1 MKSIKIFSKSQF
13 SVLWWSG
20 TLSSFG
26 DWATLF
32 ASVALASY
40 LGSEGGNSELTAVI
54 PIVARIIPALMSSFA
69 GILADRFNK
78 KNVIII
84 CDLSRMVIV
93 LGLFFTTTLIQLF
106 LINFLSEIFSLIR
119 QPSRES
125 VVPEVVDNE
134 YLVKANSLFTVG
146 TYASLPLASLA
157 FGVISDNSLIEG
169 IVSYGN
175 GWNGSVIFVIDS
187 VTFLIS
193 SFLLLYL
200 KTDSPNK
207 NIEKQSNVLGDL
219 KEGLNYFLSVQELRT
234 VTTSIS
240 LSLVGAGALFVLG
253 NTYLTESLKFTQSSF
268 GFMIASFGFGII
280 FTMVILSYF
289 VTSFSR
295 IPFFIG
301 ISMVITGLSLLFAFN
316 SSEFSTILFFIF
328 ISGIGSGSVYLLT
341 ISYLQSTTDKN
352 LRGRVFG
359 NFYTIG
365 RLSILLSLFISGFA
379 ANFINQYFEFDGVLF
394 VLRISSGFILLSGL
408 ITFVKG
414 YRTIIKDFGFENSN
428 FNKLRLNLDTD
439 EDEPL

>member
-78 KNVIII
+78 KNVMII

-175 GWNGSVIFVIDS
+175 DWNGSVIFVIDS

>member
-78 KNVIII
+78 KNVMII

-157 FGVISDNSLIEG
+157 FGVVSDNSLIEE

-175 GWNGSVIFVIDS
+175 GWNGSVIFAIDS
-187 VTFLIS
+187 ITFLIS

>member
-78 KNVIII
+78 KNVMII

-428 FNKLRLNLDTD
+428 FNKLRLNLDTE

>member
-78 KNVIII
+78 KNVMII
-84 CDLSRMVIV
+84 CDISRMVIV

-125 VVPEVVDNE
+125 VVPEVVENE

-301 ISMVITGLSLLFAFN
+301 LSMVITGLSLLFAFN
-316 SSEFSTILFFIF
+316 SSEFSTLLFFIF

-394 VLRISSGFILLSGL
+394 VLRISSGLILLSGL

>member
-54 PIVARIIPALMSSFA
+54 PVVARIIPALMSSFA

-78 KNVIII
+78 KNVMII

-125 VVPEVVDNE
+125 IVPEVVDDD

-146 TYASLPLASLA
+146 TYASLPIASLA
-157 FGVISDNSLIEG
+157 FGVVSDNSLIEG

-187 VTFLIS
+187 ITFLIS

-200 KTDSPNK
+200 NTDSPNK
-207 NIEKQSNVLGDL
+207 NIKKQSNVLSDL
-219 KEGLNYFLSVQELRT
+219 REGLNYFLSVQELRT

-379 ANFINQYFEFDGVLF
+379 ANFINQYLAFDGVLI

-414 YRTIIKDFGFENSN
+414 YKTIIRDFGFENSN

-439 EDEPL
+439 EDGPL

>member
-78 KNVIII
+78 KNVMII

-125 VVPEVVDNE
+125 VVPEVVDDE

-187 VTFLIS
+187 ITFLIS

>member
-1 MKSIKIFSKSQF
+1 MNSVKIFSRSQF
-13 SVLWWSG
+13 SILWWSG

-40 LGSEGGNSELTAVI
+40 LGAEGGNSELTSVV
-54 PIVARIIPALMSSFA
+54 PIIARIIPAFMSSFA

-78 KNVIII
+78 RNVMII
-84 CDLSRMVIV
+84 CDISRMLIV

-106 LINFLSEIFSLIR
+106 IINFISEIFSLTR

-125 VVPEVVDNE
+125 IVPDIVSDE

-146 TYASLPLASLA
+146 TYAMLPIASLF
-157 FGVISDNSLIEG
+157 FGFISENKVIEN

-175 GWNGSVIFVIDS
+175 SWNGSIVFLIDA
-187 VTFLIS
+187 VTFLLS
-193 SFLLLYL
+193 SYLLIFLKADTSYQ
-200 KTDSPNK
+200 KVKKK
-207 NIEKQSNVLGDL
+207 NNVLGDL
-219 KEGLNYFLSVQELRT
+219 KEGIKYFFSVSELRS

-240 LSLVGAGALFVLG
+240 LSLIGAGALFVLG
-253 NTYLTESLKFTQSSF
+253 NTYLTQSLNFSQSSF

-289 VTSFSR
+289 VTTFSR

-301 ISMVITGLSLLFAFN
+301 LSMMLTGVSLLFAFN
-316 SSEFSTILFFIF
+316 SLEFPTIIFSIF

-341 ISYLQSTTDKN
+341 ISYLQSTTEKK

-365 RLSILLSLFISGFA
+365 RLSILVSLLISGFV
-379 ANFINQYFEFDGVLF
+379 ANFANQYFELDGVLL
-394 VLRISSGFILLSGL
+394 VLRISACFILVSGL
-408 ITFVKG
+408 ITFFRG
-414 YRTIIKDFGFENSN
+414 YKQIIQDFGFENSN
-428 FNKLRLNLDTD
+428 FNKLTLNLNRE
-439 EDEPL
+439 EDKPL

>member
-1 MKSIKIFSKSQF
+1 MNSVKIFSRSQF
-13 SVLWWSG
+13 SILWWSG

-40 LGSEGGNSELTAVI
+40 LGAEGGNSELTSVV
-54 PIVARIIPALMSSFA
+54 PIIARIIPAFMSSFA

-78 KNVIII
+78 RNVMII
-84 CDLSRMVIV
+84 CDISRMLIV

-106 LINFLSEIFSLIR
+106 IINFISEIFSLTR

-125 VVPEVVDNE
+125 IVPDIVSDE

-146 TYASLPLASLA
+146 TYAMLPIASLF
-157 FGVISDNSLIEG
+157 FGFISENKVIEN

-175 GWNGSVIFVIDS
+175 SWNGSIVFLIDA
-187 VTFLIS
+187 VTFFIS
-193 SFLLLYL
+193 SYLLLFL
-200 KTDSPNK
+200 KADTSYQKVKKK
-207 NIEKQSNVLGDL
+207 NNVLGDL
-219 KEGLNYFLSVQELRT
+219 KEGIKYFFSVSELRS

-240 LSLVGAGALFVLG
+240 LSLIGAGALFVLG
-253 NTYLTESLKFTQSSF
+253 NTYLTQSLNFSQSSF

-289 VTSFSR
+289 VTTFSR

-301 ISMVITGLSLLFAFN
+301 LSMMLTGVSLLFAFN
-316 SSEFSTILFFIF
+316 SLEFPTIIFSIF

-341 ISYLQSTTDKN
+341 ISYLQSTTEKK

-365 RLSILLSLFISGFA
+365 RLSILVSLLISGFV
-379 ANFINQYFEFDGVLF
+379 ANFANQYFELDGVLL
-394 VLRISSGFILLSGL
+394 VLRISACFILISGL
-408 ITFVKG
+408 ITFFRG
-414 YRTIIKDFGFENSN
+414 YRQIIQDFGFENSN
-428 FNKLRLNLDTD
+428 FNKLTLNLNRE
-439 EDEPL
+439 EDKPL

>member
-13 SVLWWSG
+13 SVIWWSG

-78 KNVIII
+78 KNVMII

-379 ANFINQYFEFDGVLF
+379 ANFINQYFEFNGVLF

>member
-78 KNVIII
+78 KNVMII

-289 VTSFSR
+289 VTSFNR

-341 ISYLQSTTDKN
+341 ISYLQSTTNKN

>member
-78 KNVIII
+78 KNVMII

-187 VTFLIS
+187 ITFLIS

-328 ISGIGSGSVYLLT
+328 ISGIGSGAVYLLT

>member
-78 KNVIII
+78 KNVMII

-200 KTDSPNK
+200 RTDSPNK

-289 VTSFSR
+289 VTSFNR

>member
-1 MKSIKIFSKSQF
+1 MNSVKIFSRSQF
-13 SVLWWSG
+13 SILWWSG

-40 LGSEGGNSELTAVI
+40 LGAEGGNSELTSVVPVI
-54 PIVARIIPALMSSFA
+54 ARIIPAFMSSFA

-78 KNVIII
+78 RNVMII
-84 CDLSRMVIV
+84 CDISRMLIV

-106 LINFLSEIFSLIR
+106 IINFISEIFSLTR

-125 VVPEVVDNE
+125 IVPDIVSDE

-146 TYASLPLASLA
+146 TYAMLPTASLF
-157 FGVISDNSLIEG
+157 FGFISDNNVIKN

-175 GWNGSVIFVIDS
+175 NWNGSIVFLIDA

-193 SFLLLYL
+193 FYLLLFL
-200 KTDSPNK
+200 KADTSYQKVKKK
-207 NIEKQSNVLGDL
+207 NNVLGDL
-219 KEGLNYFLSVQELRT
+219 KEGIKYFFSVSELRS

-240 LSLVGAGALFVLG
+240 LSLIGAGALFVLG
-253 NTYLTESLKFTQSSF
+253 NTYLTQSLNFSQSSF

-280 FTMVILSYF
+280 FIMVILSYF
-289 VTSFSR
+289 VTTFSR

-301 ISMVITGLSLLFAFN
+301 LSMMLTGVSLLFAFN
-316 SSEFSTILFFIF
+316 SSEFPTIIFSIF
-328 ISGIGSGSVYLLT
+328 ISGVGSGSVYLLT
-341 ISYLQSTTDKN
+341 ISYLQSTTEKK

-365 RLSILLSLFISGFA
+365 RLSILISLLISGFV
-379 ANFINQYFEFDGVLF
+379 ANFANQYFELDGVLL
-394 VLRISSGFILLSGL
+394 VLRISACFILLSGL
-408 ITFVKG
+408 ITFLRG
-414 YRTIIKDFGFENSN
+414 YKQIIQDFGFENSN
-428 FNKLRLNLDTD
+428 FNKLTLSLNRE
-439 EDEPL
+439 EDKP

>member
-1 MKSIKIFSKSQF
+1 MNSVKIFSRSQF
-13 SVLWWSG
+13 SILWWSG

-40 LGSEGGNSELTAVI
+40 LGAEGGNSELTSVV
-54 PIVARIIPALMSSFA
+54 PIIARIIPAFMSSFA

-78 KNVIII
+78 RNVMII
-84 CDLSRMVIV
+84 CDISRMLIV

-106 LINFLSEIFSLIR
+106 IINFISEIFSLTR

-125 VVPEVVDNE
+125 IVPDIVSDE

-146 TYASLPLASLA
+146 TYAMLPIASLF
-157 FGVISDNSLIEG
+157 FGFISENKVIEN

-175 GWNGSVIFVIDS
+175 SWNGSIIFLIDA

-193 SFLLLYL
+193 SYLLLFL
-200 KTDSPNK
+200 KADTSYQKVKKK
-207 NIEKQSNVLGDL
+207 NNVLGDL
-219 KEGLNYFLSVQELRT
+219 KEGIKYFFSVSELRS

-240 LSLVGAGALFVLG
+240 LSLIGAGALFVLG
-253 NTYLTESLKFTQSSF
+253 NTYLTQSLNFSQSSF

-289 VTSFSR
+289 VTTFSR

-301 ISMVITGLSLLFAFN
+301 LSMMLTGVSLLFAFN
-316 SSEFSTILFFIF
+316 SSEFPTIIFSIF
-328 ISGIGSGSVYLLT
+328 ISGIGSGAVYLLT
-341 ISYLQSTTDKN
+341 ISYLQSTTEKK

-365 RLSILLSLFISGFA
+365 RLSILVSLLISGFV
-379 ANFINQYFEFDGVLF
+379 ANFANQYFDLDGVLL
-394 VLRISSGFILLSGL
+394 VLRISACFILISGL
-408 ITFVKG
+408 ITFFRG
-414 YRTIIKDFGFENSN
+414 YKQIIQDFGFENSN
-428 FNKLRLNLDTD
+428 FNKLTLNLNRE
-439 EDEPL
+439 EDKPL

>member
-13 SVLWWSG
+13 SVLWWLG

-78 KNVIII
+78 KNVMII

-146 TYASLPLASLA
+146 TYASLPLASLV

-175 GWNGSVIFVIDS
+175 DWNGSVIFVIDS

-268 GFMIASFGFGII
+268 GFMIASFGVGII

-414 YRTIIKDFGFENSN
+414 YRMIIKDFGFENSN

-439 EDEPL
+439 EDKPL

>member
-54 PIVARIIPALMSSFA
+54 PVVARIIPALMSSFA

-78 KNVIII
+78 KNVMII

-93 LGLFFTTTLIQLF
+93 LGLFFTTTLLQLF

-125 VVPEVVDNE
+125 IVPEVVDDD

-146 TYASLPLASLA
+146 TYASLPIASLA
-157 FGVISDNSLIEG
+157 FGVVSDNSLIEG

-187 VTFLIS
+187 ITFLIS

-200 KTDSPNK
+200 NTDSPNK
-207 NIEKQSNVLGDL
+207 NIKKQSNVLGDL
-219 KEGLNYFLSVQELRT
+219 REGLNYFLSVQELRT

-379 ANFINQYFEFDGVLF
+379 ANFINQYLAFDGVLV

-408 ITFVKG
+408 ITFVNG
-414 YRTIIKDFGFENSN
+414 YKTIIKDFGFENSN

-439 EDEPL
+439 ENGPL

>member
-78 KNVIII
+78 KNVMII

-157 FGVISDNSLIEG
+157 FGVISDNSLIEE

-175 GWNGSVIFVIDS
+175 GWNGSVIFAIDS
-187 VTFLIS
+187 ITFLIS

-207 NIEKQSNVLGDL
+207 NTEKQSNVLGDL

-301 ISMVITGLSLLFAFN
+301 TSMVITGLSLLFAFN

>member
-1 MKSIKIFSKSQF
+1 M
-13 SVLWWSG
+13 
-20 TLSSFG
+20 SSFG

-78 KNVIII
+78 KNVMII

-157 FGVISDNSLIEG
+157 FGVISDNSLIEE

-175 GWNGSVIFVIDS
+175 GWNGSVIFAIDS
-187 VTFLIS
+187 ITFLIS

>member
-78 KNVIII
+78 KNVMII

-157 FGVISDNSLIEG
+157 FGVISDNSLIEE

-175 GWNGSVIFVIDS
+175 GWNGSVIFAIDS
-187 VTFLIS
+187 ITFLIS

-289 VTSFSR
+289 VTSFNR

>member
-1 MKSIKIFSKSQF
+1 MKSIKIISKSQF

-40 LGSEGGNSELTAVI
+40 LGSEGDNSELTAVI
-54 PIVARIIPALMSSFA
+54 PIVARKIPALMSSFA

-78 KNVIII
+78 KNVMII

-125 VVPEVVDNE
+125 VVPEVVDDE

-146 TYASLPLASLA
+146 TYASLPLASLV

-175 GWNGSVIFVIDS
+175 DWNGSVIFVIDS

-253 NTYLTESLKFTQSSF
+253 NTYLTESLNFTQSSF

-414 YRTIIKDFGFENSN
+414 YRMIIKDFGFENSN

>member
-78 KNVIII
+78 KNVMII

-193 SFLLLYL
+193 TFLLLYL

-428 FNKLRLNLDTD
+428 FNKFRLNLDTD

>member
-78 KNVIII
+78 KNVMII

-125 VVPEVVDNE
+125 VVPEVVDDE

-146 TYASLPLASLA
+146 TYASLPLASLV

-175 GWNGSVIFVIDS
+175 DWNGSVIFVIDS

-253 NTYLTESLKFTQSSF
+253 NTYLTESLNFTQSSF

-414 YRTIIKDFGFENSN
+414 YRMIIKDFGFENSN
-428 FNKLRLNLDTD
+428 FNKLRLNLDAD
-439 EDEPL
+439 EDKPL

>member
-54 PIVARIIPALMSSFA
+54 PVVARIIPALMSSFA

-78 KNVIII
+78 KNVMII

-125 VVPEVVDNE
+125 IVPEVVDDD

-146 TYASLPLASLA
+146 TYASLPIASLA
-157 FGVISDNSLIEG
+157 FGIVSDNSLIEG

-187 VTFLIS
+187 ITFLIS

-200 KTDSPNK
+200 NTDSPNK
-207 NIEKQSNVLGDL
+207 NIKKQSNVLGDL
-219 KEGLNYFLSVQELRT
+219 REGLNYFLSIQELRT

-379 ANFINQYFEFDGVLF
+379 ANFINQYLAFDGVLI

-414 YRTIIKDFGFENSN
+414 YKTIIRDFGFENSN

-439 EDEPL
+439 EDGPL

>member
-78 KNVIII
+78 KNVMII

-200 KTDSPNK
+200 RTDSPNK

-219 KEGLNYFLSVQELRT
+219 KEGLNYFLSVQELRI

-365 RLSILLSLFISGFA
+365 RLSILFSLFISGFA

>member
-54 PIVARIIPALMSSFA
+54 PIVARIIPAFMSSFA

-78 KNVIII
+78 KNVMII

-146 TYASLPLASLA
+146 TYASLPLASLT

>member
-1 MKSIKIFSKSQF
+1 M
-13 SVLWWSG
+13 
-20 TLSSFG
+20 SSFG

-78 KNVIII
+78 KNVMII

-175 GWNGSVIFVIDS
+175 GWNGSVIFVVDS
-187 VTFLIS
+187 ITFLIS

>member
-78 KNVIII
+78 KNVMII

-125 VVPEVVDNE
+125 IVPEVVDSE

>member
-78 KNVIII
+78 KNVMII

-93 LGLFFTTTLIQLF
+93 LGLFFTTTIIQLF

-157 FGVISDNSLIEG
+157 FGVISDNSLIEE

-175 GWNGSVIFVIDS
+175 GWNGSVIFAIDS
-187 VTFLIS
+187 ITFLIS

-219 KEGLNYFLSVQELRT
+219 KEGLNYFLSVKELRT

>member
-1 MKSIKIFSKSQF
+1 MNSVKIFSRSQF
-13 SVLWWSG
+13 SILWWSG

-40 LGSEGGNSELTAVI
+40 LGAEGGNSELTSVV
-54 PIVARIIPALMSSFA
+54 PIIARIIPAFMSSFA

-78 KNVIII
+78 RNVMII
-84 CDLSRMVIV
+84 CDISRMLIV

-106 LINFLSEIFSLIR
+106 IINFISEIFSLTR

-125 VVPEVVDNE
+125 IVPDIVSDE

-146 TYASLPLASLA
+146 TYAMLPIASLF
-157 FGVISDNSLIEG
+157 FGFISENKVVEN
-169 IVSYGN
+169 IVPYGN
-175 GWNGSVIFVIDS
+175 SWNGSIIFLIDA

-193 SFLLLYL
+193 SYLLLFL
-200 KTDSPNK
+200 KADTSYQKVKKK
-207 NIEKQSNVLGDL
+207 NNVLGDL
-219 KEGLNYFLSVQELRT
+219 KEGIKYFFSVSELRS

-240 LSLVGAGALFVLG
+240 LSLIGAGALFVLG
-253 NTYLTESLKFTQSSF
+253 NTYLTQSLNFSQSSF

-289 VTSFSR
+289 VTTFSR

-301 ISMVITGLSLLFAFN
+301 LSMMLTGVSLLFAFN
-316 SSEFSTILFFIF
+316 SSEFPTIIFSIF

-341 ISYLQSTTDKN
+341 ISYLQSTTEKK

-365 RLSILLSLFISGFA
+365 RLSILVSLLISGFV
-379 ANFINQYFEFDGVLF
+379 ANFANQYFELDGVLL
-394 VLRISSGFILLSGL
+394 VLRISACFILISGL
-408 ITFVKG
+408 ITFFRG
-414 YRTIIKDFGFENSN
+414 YKQIIQEFGFENSN
-428 FNKLRLNLDTD
+428 FNKLTLSLNRE
-439 EDEPL
+439 EDKPL

>member
-54 PIVARIIPALMSSFA
+54 PVVARIIPALMSSFA

-78 KNVIII
+78 KNVMII

-125 VVPEVVDNE
+125 IVPEVVDDD

-146 TYASLPLASLA
+146 TYASLPIASLA
-157 FGVISDNSLIEG
+157 FGVVSDNSLIEG

-187 VTFLIS
+187 ITFLIS

-200 KTDSPNK
+200 NTDSPNK
-207 NIEKQSNVLGDL
+207 NIKKQSNVLSDL
-219 KEGLNYFLSVQELRT
+219 REGLNYFLSVQELRT

-379 ANFINQYFEFDGVLF
+379 ANFINQYLAFDGVLV
-394 VLRISSGFILLSGL
+394 VLRVSSGFILLSGL

-414 YRTIIKDFGFENSN
+414 YKTIIKDFGFENSN
-428 FNKLRLNLDTD
+428 FNKLRLNLESN

>member
-78 KNVIII
+78 KNVMII

-207 NIEKQSNVLGDL
+207 NIEKQSNVLGEL

>member
-78 KNVIII
+78 KNVMII

-341 ISYLQSTTDKN
+341 ISYLQSTTNKN

-439 EDEPL
+439 ENEPL

>member
-78 KNVIII
+78 KNVMII

-408 ITFVKG
+408 ITFAKG

>member
-78 KNVIII
+78 KNVMII

-341 ISYLQSTTDKN
+341 KSYLQSTTDKN

>member
-1 MKSIKIFSKSQF
+1 MNSVKIFSRSQF
-13 SVLWWSG
+13 SILWWSG

-40 LGSEGGNSELTAVI
+40 LGAEGGNSELTSVV
-54 PIVARIIPALMSSFA
+54 PIIARIIPAFMSSFA

-78 KNVIII
+78 RNVMII
-84 CDLSRMVIV
+84 CDISRMLIV

-106 LINFLSEIFSLIR
+106 IINFISEIFSLTR

-125 VVPEVVDNE
+125 IVPDIVSDE

-146 TYASLPLASLA
+146 TYAMLPIASLF
-157 FGVISDNSLIEG
+157 FGFISENKVIEN

-175 GWNGSVIFVIDS
+175 SWNGSIVFLIDA
-187 VTFLIS
+187 VTFFIS
-193 SFLLLYL
+193 SYLLLFL
-200 KTDSPNK
+200 KADTSYQKVKKK
-207 NIEKQSNVLGDL
+207 NNVLGDL
-219 KEGLNYFLSVQELRT
+219 KEGIKYFFSVSELRS

-240 LSLVGAGALFVLG
+240 LSLIGAGALFVLG
-253 NTYLTESLKFTQSSF
+253 NTYLTQSLNFSQSSF

-289 VTSFSR
+289 VTTFRR

-301 ISMVITGLSLLFAFN
+301 LSMMLTGVSLLFAFN
-316 SSEFSTILFFIF
+316 SLEFPTIIFSIF

-341 ISYLQSTTDKN
+341 ISYLQSTTEKK

-365 RLSILLSLFISGFA
+365 RLSILVSLLISGFV
-379 ANFINQYFEFDGVLF
+379 ANFANQYFELDGVLL
-394 VLRISSGFILLSGL
+394 VLRISACFILVSGL
-408 ITFVKG
+408 ITFFRG
-414 YRTIIKDFGFENSN
+414 YRQIIQDFGFENSN
-428 FNKLRLNLDTD
+428 FNKLTLNLNRE
-439 EDEPL
+439 EDKPL

>member
-32 ASVALASY
+32 ASVALASN

-78 KNVIII
+78 KNVMII

-187 VTFLIS
+187 ITFLIS

>member
-54 PIVARIIPALMSSFA
+54 PVVARIIPALMSSFA

-78 KNVIII
+78 KNVMII

-125 VVPEVVDNE
+125 IVPEVVDDD

-146 TYASLPLASLA
+146 TYASLPIASLA
-157 FGVISDNSLIEG
+157 FGVVSDNSLIEG

-187 VTFLIS
+187 ITFLIS

-200 KTDSPNK
+200 NTDSPNK
-207 NIEKQSNVLGDL
+207 NIKKQSNVLSDL
-219 KEGLNYFLSVQELRT
+219 REGLNYFLSVQELRT

-379 ANFINQYFEFDGVLF
+379 ANFINQYLAFDGVLI

-414 YRTIIKDFGFENSN
+414 YKTIIRDFGFENSN

-439 EDEPL
+439 EDGQL